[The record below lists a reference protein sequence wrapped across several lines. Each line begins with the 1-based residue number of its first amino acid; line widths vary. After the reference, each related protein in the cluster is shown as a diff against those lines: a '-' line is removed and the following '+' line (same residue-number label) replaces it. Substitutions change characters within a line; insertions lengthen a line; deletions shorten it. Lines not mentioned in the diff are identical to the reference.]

1 MNISFQKP
9 INDSIKYL
17 KNIEKQTTYATS
29 KTINDL
35 LFGIKAKSLSHFED
49 VFDRPNMNFLK
60 SSFIIKKS
68 TKSQLLGTI
77 AISDVK
83 KGKGASPLDVLGHQI
98 NSTKR
103 SHRRFENLMKRNG
116 FMGANMYAL
125 PSRSA
130 GSDVL
135 DQYGG
140 ISGKFASW
148 IISYFGAYDKAGFKA
163 NMTDKKKKKI
173 HGIGT
178 SDKGY
183 RKING
188 AMYFLSAGRE
198 GFSGKRSHLQAG
210 IWKKTGTHGS
220 DIEPVI
226 LFFNAKKDYAKR
238 FNFHHIAEDFVNEKA
253 NTLFNQNFQQAMA
266 TSR

>member
-1 MNISFQKP
+1 M
-9 INDSIKYL
+9 INTDLKEGLDYIK
-17 KNIEKQTTYATS
+17 KVEKQTAYATS

-35 LFGIKAKSLSHFED
+35 LFGIKSKGVAHFES

-68 TKSQLLGTI
+68 SKNELFGTI

-98 NSTKR
+98 NPGMR
-103 SHRRFENLMKRNG
+103 GNRRFEKLMKRNG
-116 FMGANMYAL
+116 LMGSDMYAL
-125 PSRSA
+125 PSKSA
-130 GSDVL
+130 GAGVL

-140 ISGKFASW
+140 ISGRFSSW
-148 IISYFGAYDKAGFKA
+148 IISYFGKYDKAGFKA
-163 NMTDKKKKKI
+163 NMTDKKKAKI

-188 AMYFLSAGRE
+188 VMYFMSAGHE
-198 GFSGKRSHLQAG
+198 GFGGKRSHLQAG
-210 IWKKTGTHGS
+210 IWKKSGTHGS
-220 DIEPVI
+220 NVEPVI
-226 LFFNAKKDYAKR
+226 LFFDAKSPYEQRFDFHKMAQDHVSENAYK
-238 FNFHHIAEDFVNEKA
+238 
-253 NTLFNQNFQQAMA
+253 LFNKNFDDAMRTA
-266 TSR
+266 R

>member
-1 MNISFQKP
+1 MKVSFDKP
-9 INDSIKYL
+9 IKEHISVL
-17 KNIEKQTTYATS
+17 KNIEKQTAYATS

-35 LFGIKAKSLSHFED
+35 LFGIKAKSLSHLESS
-49 VFDRPNMNFLK
+49 FDRPNMNFLK
-60 SSFIIKKS
+60 SSFIITKS

-83 KGKGASPLDVLGHQI
+83 KGKGSSPLDVLGHQI
-98 NSTKR
+98 NPSKR
-103 SHRRFENLMKRNG
+103 SHRRFEKLMKRNG
-116 FMGANMYAL
+116 LMGSDMYAV
-125 PSRSA
+125 PGKNVGA
-130 GSDVL
+130 GVL

-173 HGIGT
+173 HSIGT

-188 AMYFLSAGRE
+188 VMYFMSAGHE
-198 GFSGKRSHLQAG
+198 GFGGKRSHLQAG
-210 IWKKTGTHGS
+210 IWKKSGTHGVNL
-220 DIEPVI
+220 EPVI
-226 LFFNAKKDYAKR
+226 LFFNSKNDYSKR
-238 FNFHHIAEDFVNEKA
+238 FDFYQIAQDYVNEKS
-253 NTLFNQNFQQAMA
+253 NTLFKQNFEQAMA
-266 TSR
+266 TAR